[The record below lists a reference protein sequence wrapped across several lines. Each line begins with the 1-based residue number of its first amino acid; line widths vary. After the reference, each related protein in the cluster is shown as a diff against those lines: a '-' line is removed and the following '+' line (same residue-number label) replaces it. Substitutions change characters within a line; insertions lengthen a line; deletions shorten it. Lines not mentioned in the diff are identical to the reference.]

1 MYLLRADRVATRGK
15 ETGTVALGENTEER
29 EFVGHVGEVWVL
41 AVLAAEGRP
50 DGPEVVSGGGIAET
64 QSVTGLVLSKAECST
79 AESIAGRA
87 VTICQGSVCGYMRS
101 K

>member
-29 EFVGHVGEVWVL
+29 EFVGHVGKVGVK
-41 AVLAAEGRP
+41 AVLAAEGCP
-50 DGPEVVSGGGIAET
+50 DGPEVVSGGGRSET
-64 QSVTGLVLSKAECST
+64 QAVAGLFLSNAECT

-87 VTICQGSVCGYMRS
+87 VTICQGSVCGYVRS

>member
-41 AVLAAEGRP
+41 AVLAAEGCP
-50 DGPEVVSGGGIAET
+50 DGPEVVSGGGISET
-64 QSVTGLVLSKAECST
+64 QAFAGLFLSNAECT

-87 VTICQGSVCGYMRS
+87 VTICQGSVCGYVRS

>member
-1 MYLLRADRVATRGK
+1 LLRADRVATRGK

-29 EFVGHVGEVWVL
+29 EFVGHVGKVGVK
-41 AVLAAEGRP
+41 AVLAAEGCP
-50 DGPEVVSGGGIAET
+50 DGPEVVSGGGISET
-64 QSVTGLVLSKAECST
+64 QAVAGLFLSNAECT

-87 VTICQGSVCGYMRS
+87 VTIRQGSVCGYVRS

>member
-1 MYLLRADRVATRGK
+1 LYLLRADRVATRGK

-29 EFVGHVGEVWVL
+29 EFVGHMGKVGVK
-41 AVLAAEGRP
+41 AVLAAEGCP
-50 DGPEVVSGGGIAET
+50 DGPEVVSGGGISET
-64 QSVTGLVLSKAECST
+64 QALAGLFLSNAECT

-87 VTICQGSVCGYMRS
+87 VTICQGGVCGYVRS